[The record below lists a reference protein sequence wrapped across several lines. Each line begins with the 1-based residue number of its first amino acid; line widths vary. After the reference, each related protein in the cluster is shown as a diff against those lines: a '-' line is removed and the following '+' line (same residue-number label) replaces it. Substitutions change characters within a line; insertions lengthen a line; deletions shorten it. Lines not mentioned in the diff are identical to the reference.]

1 MKKNTET
8 FGRDDAEMNKQDDAA
23 GQSLSQGSHIASLPR
38 RTLIS
43 RRRKKYVFI
52 TLGSLLLIVL
62 LLGLWAFVVEPN
74 RLTVNE
80 VTINLPN
87 WPPGFERLRIVLI
100 SDLHVGSPY
109 IDVAKL
115 QRIVETT
122 NAIQPDLILLAGD
135 FMVTSGGQQIIE
147 PEIIADNLKSLR
159 SRFGVFAV
167 LGNHDW
173 WYGGERVRAALNA
186 VGIRVLENDVARIEQ
201 QGKTLWVAG
210 LADAWTRKPDI
221 AGTLQKVTDDGPI
234 IALTHN
240 PDLFPIIPQRVAL
253 TLAGHTHGG
262 QVNIPFIGR
271 PQVPSQYGERYAI
284 GHIEE
289 GNRHLF
295 VTPGVGTSILAVR
308 FRVPPEIS
316 VLTITAQPS
325 R

>member
-1 MKKNTET
+1 
-8 FGRDDAEMNKQDDAA
+8 MNKQDDAA
-23 GQSLSQGSHIASLPR
+23 GQSLSSRPNVYTSPR

-43 RRRKKYVFI
+43 RGRKKYVLI

-62 LLGLWAFVVEPN
+62 LIGLWAFVIEPN
-74 RLTVNE
+74 RLSVNE
-80 VTINLPN
+80 VTINLPA
-87 WPPGFERLRIVLI
+87 WPPNFERLRIVLI

-109 IDVAKL
+109 IDAAKL

-122 NAIQPDLILLAGD
+122 NAVQPDLILLAGD
-135 FMVTSGGQQIIE
+135 FMVTNSVRSGRTIE
-147 PEIIADNLKSLR
+147 PEIIADGLKSLR
-159 SRFGVFAV
+159 ARFGVYAV

-173 WYGGERVRAALNA
+173 WYDGERVRAALNA

-210 LADAWTRKPDI
+210 IADAWTRKPDI

-234 IALTHN
+234 IVLTHN
-240 PDLFPIIPQRVAL
+240 PDLFPAIPQRVAL

-262 QVNIPFIGR
+262 QVSIPFIGR

-289 GNRHLF
+289 DNRHLF

-308 FRVPPEIS
+308 FLVPPEIS
-316 VLTITAQPS
+316 VLTINAQPAH
-325 R
+325 